1 MIYMVKFNA
10 KKEACANVKCDS
22 DMPSITNYVFL
33 CNRYM
38 KMFLNDITYIF
49 VNDNK

>member
-1 MIYMVKFNA
+1 MVKFNA

-22 DMPSITNYVFL
+22 DMPSITNYVYL
-33 CNRYM
+33 TCNRYM